1 VHSNPESS
9 TSAAA
14 KPCRLGHKTCSALA
28 FMITAFY
35 NPEISI
41 NSPCF
46 IGHLARLVW
55 TSTEPGPN
63 GLASRLLQLQ
73 YCYPMLLHRWNHGQK
88 KKLLVVE
95 RLLTKIKFSASIGRF
110 LPLCPVIHVPRNSI
124 IVEDSFREDMI
135 P

>member
-28 FMITAFY
+28 LMVTTFW

-88 KKLLVVE
+88 KKTTSSRKAAE
-95 RLLTKIKFSASIGRF
+95 KNKILCKHRSFSATLSRDPCSTKQYYCRGLF
-110 LPLCPVIHVPRNSI
+110 
-124 IVEDSFREDMI
+124 
-135 P
+135 